1 MKNPIKIIHK
11 FKNNNRRAQYQI
23 YIFVGS
29 LIDKEIMDVLE
40 LIKEKDF
47 YNTLIYLSKKYKLIA
62 DYYGDEWYNYFF
74 SSYHINSQ
82 KNINKNSNKKNNII
96 SKFGKDWFNQHISK
110 NNIKKIEFS
119 FANNYYKLLLNKIKL
134 KQKLS
139 KKKWT
144 SELILMILLVVMM
157 N

>member
-47 YNTLIYLSKKYKLIA
+47 YNTLIYLSKKKYKLIA

-82 KNINKNSNKKNNII
+82 KK
-96 SKFGKDWFNQHISK
+96 
-110 NNIKKIEFS
+110 
-119 FANNYYKLLLNKIKL
+119 Y
-134 KQKLS
+134 
-139 KKKWT
+139 
-144 SELILMILLVVMM
+144 
-157 N
+157 